1 MLRSR
6 KACWMA
12 ERSISKRLF
21 YTTAGVAGF
30 GSAEVQQSPLEAAS
44 FRSVLVPEAKRRTY
58 AFGFRNAS
66 GLLPANLRDTTLIL
80 EWVESLHIKPPE
92 ISFIPGRN
100 NQAVDPCRSGNHS
113 VLQQLRGLAAHDGA
127 PFPKTQRIHRKNLI
141 RGS

>member
-12 ERSISKRLF
+12 ERSIDKGLF
-21 YTTAGVAGF
+21 YTTDGVAGF

-92 ISFIPGRN
+92 ISFIPGCN
-100 NQAVDPCRSGNHS
+100 NQMMDARGRGNHR
-113 VLQQLRGLAAHDGA
+113 VL
-127 PFPKTQRIHRKNLI
+127 
-141 RGS
+141 